1 MVNNITKI
9 QTQQQYYIN
18 WQELRKAY
26 QVFMADPAQGIL
38 HILAA
43 SHHSRWQL
51 WVMNRL
57 RRQAQLIVEKEV
69 VVDLAVLQQLPPETL
84 GGAYARHMLAHGF
97 TVDAFADSERGT
109 KFERRLGIAHDVQHI
124 ITGFDSSPV
133 GEYGLAAFLLVQYG
147 DLLNV
152 FVLSWVPWSAIGN
165 FRSIPKLFKSL
176 SRGFVGGWRSYPLV
190 AYPFEDNWHKSIV
203 EVRQELKIL
212 TAK

>member
-9 QTQQQYYIN
+9 HAQPHYYIN

-43 SHHSRWQL
+43 GHHSRWQS
-51 WVMNRL
+51 WVMTRL
-57 RRQAQLIVEKEV
+57 RRQAQLIVDKEV
-69 VVDLAVLQQLPPETL
+69 IVDLAVLQQLSPDTL
-84 GGAYARHMLAHGF
+84 GGAYARHMLAQGF
-97 TVDAFADSERGT
+97 TVDAFADPERGT

-165 FRSIPKLFKSL
+165 FRSIPKLFKSIAL
-176 SRGFVGGWRSYPLV
+176 GFVGGWRSSPLV
-190 AYPFEDNWHKSIV
+190 AYPFDWHKSIV
-203 EVRQELKIL
+203 EVRQELKIF
-212 TAK
+212 TAG